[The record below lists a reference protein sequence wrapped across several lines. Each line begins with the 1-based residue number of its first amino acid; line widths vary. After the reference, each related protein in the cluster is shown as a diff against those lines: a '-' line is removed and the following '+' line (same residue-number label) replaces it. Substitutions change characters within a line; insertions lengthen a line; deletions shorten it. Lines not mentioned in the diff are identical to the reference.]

1 MPTNVS
7 GGSRFHPM
15 RRIARS
21 VFDRF
26 LFGTSAGVSEAADRC
41 LFVARETSAAFS
53 GDEVTCTVP
62 APLGSS
68 CSSLE
73 RGFAPLDRRALVI
86 RHYCQSMLE
95 LYSTLPIRPTA

>member
-1 MPTNVS
+1 MADTI
-7 GGSRFHPM
+7 SRD
-15 RRIARS
+15 ICKAE
-21 VFDRF
+21 VDRF
-26 LFGTSAGVSEAADRC
+26 LFGTSAGVSDAADRC

-86 RHYCQSMLE
+86 MH
-95 LYSTLPIRPTA
+95 